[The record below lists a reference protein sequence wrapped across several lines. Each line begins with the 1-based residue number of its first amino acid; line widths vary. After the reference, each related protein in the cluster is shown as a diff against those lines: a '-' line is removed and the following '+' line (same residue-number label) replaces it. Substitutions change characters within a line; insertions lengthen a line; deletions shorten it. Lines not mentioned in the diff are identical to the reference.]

1 MKAVLLRL
9 PFFVVLAV
17 LALHQSHAQ
26 PAYPTIESIDAT
38 VLNARTIVV
47 GTVTG
52 VVDKSSA
59 EHVREVTFK
68 VAETLKGESVGHL
81 TINVYNSVQE
91 LELWKARSARL
102 LVSAPSRTN
111 ARAVSII
118 DLGDEK
124 LLVSKEDFTFLRSP
138 RDLLEYVRQLVRQNP
153 GVYEILVYVLP
164 PPDTGVGAAWQRAMG
179 ERRTPGEPSFW
190 GLHVP
195 VNQRLEQTARK
206 MIRSNVLRQRQ
217 QGVVALRLFKSEQN
231 TALLKALLKD
241 PGFVIQRTAETNRGL
256 EHRRYPI
263 REAAFRTLA
272 GYWRLPVEQPV
283 MEESVSR
290 IDRIESMTWVEK
302 LADADLWRLRQAK
315 RLRSLVLSNV
325 PLAAGQLAMV
335 CDLTGLTHLH
345 LPPLSVGDARVK
357 QLGGLK
363 HLRSLTLDQNPIT
376 DEGLKELAGFTSLKE
391 VSLKETEV
399 TDEGLASL
407 RRSRPDLKV
416 LPANAISAINLY
428 VQNNDLAGVAR
439 VLDRTPKVTEE
450 KSRGVTPLQV
460 AAYDCKYEMTK
471 LLLDRGAAVDGL
483 DSEGNSPLT
492 RAAIYYRPNLEVIG
506 LLLARGADVNRV
518 NKSGTSALDLAVD
531 NQNPGLIRLLL
542 ACGARNEAAGV
553 HDGVFC
559 PEEEAGVPHRAES
572 RGVRPDCLHPG
583 QNEWALGALVF
594 PNGWPVHR
602 GAAMEPFALG
612 AGFSRAVR
620 PTSGDAQPDWASRTW
635 ERSRRARTLHHR
647 LLGRYRRAGRRARH
661 PRCSYSGRRHGAP
674 LDVLQQHGARCHRCS
689 DAVLPRHLPVRV
701 PQGLYGRRV
710 GPQPRIHGILGWSPV
725 QAGRRVRPAVHV
737 RPLRVRSPNRDHGTH
752 GARDHQG
759 PRGRRALGYR
769 TNRCKDRLR
778 PRCKVQGSDATGLH
792 GLCSPGS
799 SRRLWGLQLKK
810 R

>member
-81 TINVYNSVQE
+81 TINVHNSVQE

-179 ERRTPGEPSFW
+179 ERRTPGEPPFW

-195 VNQRLEQTARK
+195 VNQRLERTARNL
-206 MIRSNVLRQRQ
+206 IRSKELLQRQ
-217 QGVVALRLFKSEQN
+217 QGVMALRLFKSEQN
-231 TALLKALLKD
+231 TAILEALLKD
-241 PGFVIQRTAETNRGL
+241 PGFVIERTAETNRGL

-335 CDLTGLTHLH
+335 CDLTGLTHLQ
-345 LPPLSVGDARVK
+345 LPPLSVGDASVK

-542 ACGARNEAAGV
+542 ACGADPEAKKKRDNPMGLRREMKP
-553 HDGVFC
+553 
-559 PEEEAGVPHRAES
+559 PEFMTAYSALRKKQVSLIEQNHAECGRTVYTLDRMS
-572 RGVRPDCLHPG
+572 GHLEHWSSQTVG
-583 QNEWALGALVF
+583 QFTGALQWSRSPSGRDFLGPFGQQAVTLNLTGL
-594 PNGWPVHR
+594 PEHGNVHVELELFII
-602 GAAMEPFALG
+602 GSWDGTGGLG
-612 AGFSRAVR
+612 AG
-620 PTSGDAQPDWASRTW
+620 PDI
-635 ERSRRARTLHHR
+635 
-647 LLGRYRRAGRRARH
+647 
-661 PRCSYSGRRHGAP
+661 
-674 LDVLQQHGARCHRCS
+674 LDVHIPGVGTALHSTFFNNTELDATDVPMQSFPDTYPFGFHKGYTGAASVRSLGFTESWDGRPYKR
-689 DAVLPRHLPVRV
+689 DAVYDLRYTFAHSGSGLQIVITGHTV
-701 PQGLYGRRV
+701 PE
-710 GPQPRIHGILGWSPV
+710 II
-725 QAGRRVRPAVHV
+725 
-737 RPLRVRSPNRDHGTH
+737 
-752 GARDHQG
+752 
-759 PRGRRALGYR
+759 RALEDDER
-769 TNRCKDRLR
+769 
-778 PRCKVQGSDATGLH
+778 
-792 GLCSPGS
+792 
-799 SRRLWGLQLKK
+799 WGIGRIVVKTD
-810 R
+810 